1 MKDRT
6 SNSIGVRNW
15 EDVNWKVCMTQVS
28 KLQRRIFKAT
38 QDAKQ
43 GSGSWN
49 KVRSLMKLILKS
61 RYALLLAIRKVTQI
75 NKGRKTAGIDGI
87 VDVNNTQRNRLIE
100 EWNWNDAAIP
110 TRRVYIPK
118 PNGKKRP
125 LGIPA
130 IKDRIGQA
138 VMKLTYE
145 PVFEVGFEPSSFG
158 FRTGRSCHDAIG
170 DLFQGLKC
178 GSPYQWVLDA
188 DIKGAFDNIS
198 HEFLLERINGFPKRE
213 KIEEWLKAGYMEGLT
228 FHDTLAGTPQG
239 GLISP
244 LLANIALDGLE
255 EILSVQKGHIIYSK
269 IMSSGKRKPSKREVQ
284 KYKFTRYA
292 DDFVVTSPKKEWL
305 EEVLPII
312 EEWLA
317 KRGLELNKEK
327 SQIRNVREKGFS
339 FLGFDIRQFP
349 KNVLREGSN
358 RYRRI
363 ARKMSHE
370 QKPDAKRKHLVPR
383 SKPKDEEVFACII
396 KPGKKETAEFLKEV
410 GKFFKTKARS
420 MTFEQIIN
428 HLNPKIRG
436 WGQYYRYVVSKET
449 FTKIRKDILDK
460 LWRFLKRRHPGK
472 SVTWIRK
479 TYYTTVDR
487 DYYVPYAIKTSGR
500 NKGTKVTLVNI
511 AKDVP
516 IIRFVK
522 VKGTNSPFNPELQD
536 YWKKRKTTRGK
547 TRFANGSKFE
557 VIYRNQEGICPVCG
571 EPIDFDED
579 FDLHHILPV
588 KDGGTNEIG
597 NLVFLHSECHKAK
610 HRELHSK

>member
-6 SNSIGVRNW
+6 SNSIGIQNW
-15 EDVNWKVCMTQVS
+15 ESTNWKVCTTQVS
-28 KLQRRIFKAT
+28 KLQRRIFRAT

-49 KVRSLMKLILKS
+49 KVRSLMKLMLKS
-61 RYALLLAIRKVTQI
+61 RHALLLAIRKVTQI
-75 NKGRKTAGIDGI
+75 NKGRKTAGIDGVVV
-87 VDVNNTQRNRLIE
+87 VDNNQRNQLIE
-100 EWNWNDAAIP
+100 TWNPNEVAIP

-118 PNGKKRP
+118 SNGKKRP

-130 IKDRIGQA
+130 VKDRIGQA
-138 VMKLTYE
+138 VMKLAYE
-145 PVFEVGFEPSSFG
+145 PVFEVDFEPSSFG

-170 DLFQGLKC
+170 DLFQTLKC
-178 GSPYQWVLDA
+178 GSPYQWVFDA
-188 DIKGAFDNIS
+188 DIKEAFDNIS
-198 HEFLLERINGFPKRE
+198 HEFILEQIDGFPKRE
-213 KIEEWLKAGYMEGLT
+213 KIGEWLKAGYMEGLT
-228 FHDTLAGTPQG
+228 FHETQAGTPQG

-255 EILSVQKGHIIYSK
+255 EILSEEKGEIEYSTVLR
-269 IMSSGKRKPSKREVQ
+269 GKRIIKSREVN

-292 DDFVVTSPKKEWL
+292 DDFVVSSPKKEWL
-305 EEVLPII
+305 EEIIPII
-312 EEWLA
+312 GNWLA
-317 KRGLELNKEK
+317 QRGLVLNTEK
-327 SQIRNVREKGFS
+327 SQIHNVREVGFS

-363 ARKMSHE
+363 ARRMVHE
-370 QKPDAKRKHLVPR
+370 QKPGAKRKCLVPQ
-383 SKPKDEEVFACII
+383 SKPKDEVVFACII
-396 KPGKKETAEFLKEV
+396 KPGKKEIAEFLKEIDIFLK
-410 GKFFKTKARS
+410 GNANS

-436 WGQYYRYVVSKET
+436 WGQYYRHVVSKET
-449 FTKIRKDILDK
+449 FQKIRNDVLDK
-460 LWRFLKRRHPGK
+460 LWRFLKRRHPSK

-479 TYYTTVDR
+479 TYFTTVDQ
-487 DYYVPYAIKTSGR
+487 DFCNPYAMKTYGT
-500 NKGTKVTLVNI
+500 NKGTKITLVNI

-522 VKGTNSPFNPELQD
+522 VKGNNSPFDPKLQD

-547 TRFANGSKFE
+547 TRFAKGSKYE
-557 VIYRNQEGICPVCG
+557 VIYQNQNGICPICG

-610 HRELHSK
+610 HLELHWK